1 MAVIEKYGNVERVI
15 NDGSED
21 NQLTCSQFGYIR
33 HPQDCSKFYRCIK
46 FDQNDE
52 NVEKFQYTCPI
63 GLVFDER
70 YEICNWPSWSPTC
83 VGSGEIAHVTRR
95 RFSCPS
101 YGYFQDPENC
111 EYFYYCS
118 DFGKGYFQA
127 YEFKCPFDLAFDEE
141 KLLCNWKW
149 LVKGCGPINPEDQ
162 VIKELPQIFNQNTE
176 PQVSGELSNDKF
188 LERSDFLDTDQSNSR
203 LYSHSVNQQRE
214 TSKIRKITQYMTKWV
229 EDLGNRFK
237 LLWDSKL
244 ESRGDKSEDSWL
256 SHLNQYL
263 PRFQRKRQNVNRQR
277 NNNIRKT
284 PSDQSTK
291 TRLPYQLSDPFIS
304 IPIIEIRPEI
314 QNFGHNPNRKRIQ
327 SQQKLADNKH
337 PPNRIHFSSDRLQE
351 SSRTLSTA
359 LPSQLIPDII
369 PMPLITNK
377 NRNRLEERIPQPFG
391 LPLDYQRVVN
401 HVLKSS
407 TTTSKKTS
415 KRPFFTNLSN
425 SSARNALNKL
435 NIFQKEKKSSKPA
448 FYFPT
453 AQPLVIETLEEIQ
466 IPQYLPQ
473 QISSQPMPK
482 PKKSNIRDQQQ
493 RYLGGINIQKEVLHF
508 SPEELNLDSIKID
521 TKTPR
526 PKEQLSEVDPKS
538 AKPIIKNH
546 KILTQKPLSQSHVY
560 NVDTKLLESNPL
572 NFLHFSLIGSDSK
585 LGSEIPF
592 GDLQFEEIK
601 TNPKQHNIK
610 PQLSHKQPSDE
621 GQTQIL
627 YQISKDLQQPKKTP
641 DFQLQ
646 DSGEKSQQQQQQQ
659 QQHIQTQYSHEQ
671 RPQTPNRQQTIQY
684 NQKQNS
690 QHIQRI
696 PQEKQILRDSQNEH
710 QINWS
715 QKQTQQQIVSQ
726 KQPISRK
733 PINSEQD
740 RLKQQYQQQ
749 RDKNTH
755 QYLQKETTFQQIPQ
769 YSQPLPLELEEE
781 TQQETWSQLHKSKT
795 ISKPKSIIY
804 WPNIQDFESER
815 STKKPLSFEAQKPN
829 PYEEQIKL
837 SSHKERTQI
846 PNHSNGNYKHNNL
859 DQFYEIN
866 VSNKPKTIS
875 IQSSESSQKKVSDH
889 LDASA
894 TNNERYASYYPSN
907 QKINYNK
914 IANKVIATQNPLTR
928 NRIISTTKSQNY
940 NKDKNNEFEKSQL
953 LIIPVPEEYRE
964 SQKYTNLERL
974 TKDFPN
980 LFSDGLTHNEF
991 ASDSGK
997 KKLFLPKPTTARP
1010 RIIFSSSPTISSSDE
1025 YIMLMLN
1032 NDQHLIHDNN
1042 GSSTSLHEIF
1052 KKTDGKL
1059 YNLETDN
1066 SKTLVALVPKSNY
1079 QITESPLIYES
1090 VKPGIINI
1098 SGTQPPVILKLE
1110 IPRPKSDMFQT
1121 IVQKVKEELV
1131 VSQPLSYQS
1140 IFPYNQKTLNNYASY
1155 LSPEVEFVTTAKP
1168 LLSVTQSTFPFT
1180 TTPEIGSK
1188 QTIPASIY
1196 DSIHEMISPNQWSQ
1210 QYTRQSESSYTTTST
1225 PISIDSSEPK
1235 ATTTQNSITL
1245 EQIPVYN
1252 DGHNV
1257 YNYSYPSWHYGMPW
1271 YHQLPAYPAV
1281 NPYYQPA
1288 YAQQINNHTP
1298 YSHNQ
1303 YYPMPSG
1310 YVYQPSQSNQPSNSF
1325 QPQFLSPNLTSNH
1338 WYDYYTTEK
1347 TTSDKAVTL
1356 SSSTTTVETT
1366 TPITTKATTT
1376 THRSIESIRNKERF
1390 RPTISRRTTTKKPTT
1405 STIIEDNYT
1414 TNQDIV
1420 TDKPI
1425 NLQRIK
1431 TGQSEDKPQIQA
1443 FAVQGENGPQRVESV
1458 RISHQSEKSDQKEDI
1473 VRKQVSHYEQNNDK
1487 LQNNKEQKH
1496 NSQQSNN
1503 PFDRYEADMQNIES
1517 NYNYKVQGMQ

>member
-15 NDGSED
+15 NDGSDD
-21 NQLTCSQFGYIR
+21 NQLTCSQFGYIK

-52 NVEKFQYTCPI
+52 NIEKFQYSCPL

-127 YEFKCPFDLAFDEE
+127 YEFKCPFELAFDEE

-176 PQVSGELSNDKF
+176 SQVSGELSNDKF
-188 LERSDFLDTDQSNSR
+188 LERSDFLDTDRSNSQF
-203 LYSHSVNQQRE
+203 YSVSGNQPKE

-229 EDLGNRFK
+229 EDLGNRLKF
-237 LLWDSKL
+237 LWDSKL
-244 ESRGDKSEDSWL
+244 ESRGDKSEDGWL

-263 PRFQRKRQNVNRQR
+263 PRFQRNRQNVNRQR

-291 TRLPYQLSDPFIS
+291 TRLPYHLSDPFIS
-304 IPIIEIRPEI
+304 IPIIEMRPEI
-314 QNFGHNPNRKRIQ
+314 QNFGHNPNRKRVQ

-337 PPNRIHFSSDRLQE
+337 PPNRIRFSSDRFPE
-351 SSRTLSTA
+351 SS
-359 LPSQLIPDII
+359 IPV
-369 PMPLITNK
+369 PVFTNK
-377 NRNRLEERIPQPFG
+377 NRNTLEGIIPQPFG

-407 TTTSKKTS
+407 TTSPKKTW
-415 KRPFFTNLSN
+415 KRPFFTHFSN

-435 NIFQKEKKSSKPA
+435 NIFHKEKTSSKPA

-453 AQPLVIETLEEIQ
+453 AQPLIIETLEEIQ

-473 QISSQPMPK
+473 PIPK
-482 PKKSNIRDQQQ
+482 TKNSNIRDQQH
-493 RYLGGINIQKEVLHF
+493 RYLEGINTQEILHF
-508 SPEELNLDSIKID
+508 SPEELNLDNIKID
-521 TKTPR
+521 TKTTPR

-538 AKPIIKNH
+538 PKPIINNH
-546 KILTQKPLSQSHVY
+546 KILAQKPLSQSHVY
-560 NVDTKLLESNPL
+560 NVDTKSLESNPL
-572 NFLHFSLIGSDSK
+572 NLLHYSLIGSDSK
-585 LGSEIPF
+585 YGSQIHF

-601 TNPKQHNIK
+601 TSPKQHDIK

-627 YQISKDLQQPKKTP
+627 YHNSKDLHQLKKRP

-646 DSGEKSQQQQQQQ
+646 DSEEKSQQQQ

-696 PQEKQILRDSQNEH
+696 PQEKQIPRDSQNEH

-715 QKQTQQQIVSQ
+715 QKQTQQQIESQ

-733 PINSEQD
+733 PVNSEQH

-749 RDKNTH
+749 RH
-755 QYLQKETTFQQIPQ
+755 QNSQQYVQKETPFQQIPQ
-769 YSQPLPLELEEE
+769 YSQPLPLVPEEE
-781 TQQETWSQLHKSKT
+781 TLQETWSQLHEPKT
-795 ISKPKSIIY
+795 TSKPKSIIY

-815 STKKPLSFEAQKPN
+815 TTKKPFSFDAQTPN
-829 PYEEQIKL
+829 PHEEQIKQ
-837 SSHKERTQI
+837 RTQT
-846 PNHSNGNYKHNNL
+846 PNHSNGNHKYNNW

-875 IQSSESSQKKVSDH
+875 IQSSQNSQKKASDH
-889 LDASA
+889 LGASA
-894 TNNERYASYYPSN
+894 TNHEQYASYYPSN
-907 QKINYNK
+907 QKTNYNK
-914 IANKVIATQNPLTR
+914 IANKVIATQNPLTK
-928 NRIISTTKSQNY
+928 NRITTKSENY

-953 LIIPVPEEYRE
+953 LIIPVPEGYGE
-964 SQKYTNLERL
+964 SHKYTNYEKL

-980 LFSDGLTHNEF
+980 LFSDGLPHNQF
-991 ASDSGK
+991 GSDSGK
-997 KKLFLPKPTTARP
+997 KKLFLPKATTERP
-1010 RIIFSSSPTISSSDE
+1010 RIIFSSSPTVSSSDE

-1032 NDQHLIHDNN
+1032 NDQHLTNENN

-1059 YNLETDN
+1059 YGLESEN

-1090 VKPGIINI
+1090 VRPGIINI
-1098 SGTQPPVILKLE
+1098 NATQPPVILKLE

-1121 IVQKVKEELV
+1121 IVQKVKEELIV
-1131 VSQPLSYQS
+1131 QPLPYQPL
-1140 IFPYNQKTLNNYASY
+1140 FPYSQKTFNNYGSY
-1155 LSPEVEFVTTAKP
+1155 LPQEVQFLTTAKP
-1168 LLSVTQSTFPFT
+1168 LLPVTQSTFPFT
-1180 TTPEIGSK
+1180 TTIQTPEIGSK

-1210 QYTRQSESSYTTTST
+1210 QYTRQSESSYTTTPT
-1225 PISIDSSEPK
+1225 PMSVDSSEPK
-1235 ATTTQNSITL
+1235 GTITQNSITL

-1252 DGHNV
+1252 NGYNV
-1257 YNYSYPSWHYGMPW
+1257 YNYSYHSWDYGMPW
-1271 YHQLPAYPAV
+1271 YHQMPAYPAA
-1281 NPYYQPA
+1281 NPYYQPV
-1288 YAQQINNHTP
+1288 YAQQQQNHTP

-1310 YVYQPSQSNQPSNSF
+1310 YGYQPSQSNQPSNSF
-1325 QPQFLSPNLTSNH
+1325 QPQFLSPNSTSYH
-1338 WYDYYTTEK
+1338 WYDYYTTER
-1347 TTSDKAVTL
+1347 TSDKAVTL
-1356 SSSTTTVETT
+1356 GSSTTTVETT
-1366 TPITTKATTT
+1366 TPTTTKAPTT
-1376 THRSIESIRNKERF
+1376 THRSIASIKNKERF
-1390 RPTISRRTTTKKPTT
+1390 RPTISRTTTKKPIT
-1405 STIIEDNYT
+1405 STTIEDKYT
-1414 TNQDIV
+1414 TNQVIA
-1420 TDKPI
+1420 T
-1425 NLQRIK
+1425 
-1431 TGQSEDKPQIQA
+1431 DKPQIQV
-1443 FAVQGENGPQRVESV
+1443 FAVQAENGPQRVESV
-1458 RISHQSEKSDQKEDI
+1458 QVSHQSEKSNLKEDI

-1487 LQNNKEQKH
+1487 LQNNKEQKY
-1496 NSQQSNN
+1496 NSQQSSN
-1503 PFDRYEADMQNIES
+1503 PFDRYEADIQNIES
-1517 NYNYKVQGMQ
+1517 AHNYKVQGMQ